1 MRKYI
6 IKVVLVLSIIVL
18 VVVGFIVVAV
28 LNNNKNPVENS
39 KAVNINNQIF
49 KVDIAETDLEKT
61 MGLMYRKTLPENEG
75 MFFIFDKAGTY
86 TFWMANT
93 FVDMD
98 ILWIDESMQI
108 VHIQENA
115 KSCPD
120 PTKTT
125 CNIYNPKITAKYVL
139 EINAGLSSKFGFK
152 VGHKVG
158 RINF

>member
-6 IKVVLVLSIIVL
+6 IKVLLILTIIVF
-18 VVVGFIVVAV
+18 VVIGFVIVAI
-28 LNNNKNPVENS
+28 LNNNKNSAGSS
-39 KAVNINNQIF
+39 KAINVNNRIF
-49 KVDIAETDLEKT
+49 KVDVAETDLEKT

-75 MFFIFDKAGTY
+75 MFFIFDRSGVY

-98 ILWIDESMQI
+98 ILWIDENMQ
-108 VHIQENA
+108 VAYIQKNA

-125 CNIYNPKITAKYVL
+125 CNIYNPKISAKYVL
-139 EINAGLSSKFGFK
+139 EINAGLSSKYGFK
-152 VGHKVG
+152 VGDRVS